1 MSPSL
6 LRAHGIALLTVVIW
20 SLTFVQ
26 TKVLLLYLSPVEIL
40 IDRFSL
46 AWVLFWVLMPRRRA
60 TTIRDEG
67 YFALLGATGIFGYYI
82 LENMALKYTTA
93 VHVGLIVT
101 TAPIFT
107 ALILMVS
114 RAFDRRYGLGMVG
127 GFMLVAAGLAV
138 MRYDQVGDLRRGDL
152 LALLGALS
160 FGVYSVLLGR
170 VDTRFDVWVVT
181 RKSFFWGVVFLSI
194 FALGQGERFH
204 WEEYA
209 RFSVWTNLLFLSVV
223 ASGLCFVMWRWSIR
237 QIGAERASNYIYLV
251 PLINAAAAVWILDEQ
266 VTVRLVFAGILIL
279 GGLVVAQ
286 YAAWFETKQ

>member
-1 MSPSL
+1 VSPAP

-46 AWVLFWVLMPRRRA
+46 AWALFWVLMPRRRA

-114 RAFDRRYGLGMVG
+114 RAFDRRYVLGMVG
-127 GFMLVAAGLAV
+127 GFLLVAAGFTLDRVAGV
-138 MRYDQVGDLRRGDL
+138 SHFGIDDDERTRQQQRCLRRAAEGDPPGINRSDREGIVTMWRVVP
-152 LALLGALS
+152 ARI
-160 FGVYSVLLGR
+160 FGVATLCH
-170 VDTRFDVWVVT
+170 
-181 RKSFFWGVVFLSI
+181 FL
-194 FALGQGERFH
+194 
-204 WEEYA
+204 
-209 RFSVWTNLLFLSVV
+209 
-223 ASGLCFVMWRWSIR
+223 
-237 QIGAERASNYIYLV
+237 
-251 PLINAAAAVWILDEQ
+251 PIL
-266 VTVRLVFAGILIL
+266 
-279 GGLVVAQ
+279 
-286 YAAWFETKQ
+286 